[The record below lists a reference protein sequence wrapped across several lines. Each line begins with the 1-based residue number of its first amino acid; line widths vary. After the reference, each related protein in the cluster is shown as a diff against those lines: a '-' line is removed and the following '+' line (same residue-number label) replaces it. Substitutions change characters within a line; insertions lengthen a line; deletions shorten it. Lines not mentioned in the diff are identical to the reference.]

1 MQPRVSVI
9 IPAYNCD
16 RYITQAI
23 DSVLSQDFWS
33 YEVVV
38 VDDGST
44 DSTAQKLAYYGSQI
58 RVIRQGNHGVSAA
71 RNHGIEVARGELIA
85 FLDADDY
92 FLPFKLAHQ
101 VLQFEAH
108 PTVGI
113 VHSGWRRVSQDG
125 TPLIDVTP
133 WEDVPNLNLEEWL
146 RWKPVLPSA
155 MMFRRHWLDACGGF
169 DQRFSQAEDTDLVLR
184 LAAMGCQSIWLPEVT
199 VCYRQHPQSASQSG
213 IAQVRAI
220 ATILDELYQR
230 PDLPPSVQRLERQ
243 IRYNTFVWG
252 AWYLYK
258 TQEYGELV
266 EVLKKAWRFRLY
278 PPVTTLTNWIESF
291 AEFSRRSGESFDAD
305 QLGRSPEW
313 QQLMQSLMVTITQES
328 ESFDC

>member
-1 MQPRVSVI
+1 MHPRVSVI

-23 DSVLSQDFWS
+23 DSVLSQDYWA

-44 DSTAQKLAYYGSQI
+44 DTTPQKLADYGSRI
-58 RVIRQGNHGVSAA
+58 RVIRQKNQGVSAA
-71 RNHGIEVARGELIA
+71 RNRGIEEARGELVA

-92 FLPFKLAHQ
+92 FLPHKLAHQ
-101 VLQFEAH
+101 VLQFEAY
-108 PTVGI
+108 PPVGI
-113 VHSGWRRVSQDG
+113 VHSGWQRIDQSG

-133 WEDVPNLNLEEWL
+133 WKDVPELTLEHWL

-155 MMFRRHWLDACGGF
+155 MMFRRHWLEACGGF
-169 DQRFSQAEDTDLVLR
+169 DHRFSQAEDTDLVLR
-184 LAAMGCQSIWLPEVT
+184 LATMGCLAVWLPEVT
-199 VCYRQHPQSASQSG
+199 VCYRQHPQNASHSG

-243 IRYNTFVWG
+243 IRYNTLVWS

-258 TQEYGELV
+258 TQQYSELV
-266 EVLKKAWRFRLY
+266 DVLKTAWAFRLY
-278 PPVTTLTNWIESF
+278 PPVATLTNWIESF
-291 AEFSRRSGESFDAD
+291 AEFSRRSGESFNAD
-305 QLGRSPEW
+305 RLGRSPQW
-313 QQLMQSLMVTITQES
+313 QQLTQWVMAAMTEK
-328 ESFDC
+328 